1 MPEKEIILD
10 LSKKIKLSN
19 TIFVSIGSLLLS
31 GIILLIQLLMF
42 LSMNNWIWEPKAW
55 LLLLNFFHSVRGGD
69 IGNDNNSA
77 SGGTS

>member
-10 LSKKIKLSN
+10 LSKKIKLSE
-19 TIFVSIGSLLLS
+19 TIFISIGSLLLS

-42 LSMNNWIWEPKAW
+42 LSMNNWVWEPKAW
-55 LLLLNFFHSVRGGD
+55 LYLLNFVHSLRGGN
-69 IGNDNNSA
+69 IGNNNNSD